1 MYGSNERFSCN
12 FFKVRQYLEDKIL
25 ENYILNESSQSYLYS
40 NIPQKFFKIRFASWN
55 SPYGATPQFFT
66 LIIPQLFQTRSPE
79 WNENFTCCSKMLRSA
94 KLKEKY
100 EDRFQLK
107 NSSGRSNDYV
117 QWIVLPTSYNSKGNR
132 LLLLPC
138 HSCSKVSTT
147 VNFAI
152 TRQMINAPRTKER
165 TEKARLFVTVF
176 AAVVI
181 YR

>member
-1 MYGSNERFSCN
+1 MELSIWSHASIFHVDYSTT
-12 FFKVRQYLEDKIL
+12 VP
-25 ENYILNESSQSYLYS
+25 SS
-40 NIPQKFFKIRFASWN
+40 I
-55 SPYGATPQFFT
+55 GV
-66 LIIPQLFQTRSPE
+66 PE
-79 WNENFTCCSKMLRSA
+79 WNENFACCSKMLRSA

-176 AAVVI
+176 AALLSTDRMPDRLPLIFLRRIISREWLHYRGWSSKVRVVLVSL
-181 YR
+181 

>member
-1 MYGSNERFSCN
+1 MELSIWSHASIFHVDYSTT
-12 FFKVRQYLEDKIL
+12 VP
-25 ENYILNESSQSYLYS
+25 SS
-40 NIPQKFFKIRFASWN
+40 I
-55 SPYGATPQFFT
+55 GV
-66 LIIPQLFQTRSPE
+66 PE

-117 QWIVLPTSYNSKGNR
+117 QWIVLPTSYNSKENR

-152 TRQMINAPRTKER
+152 TRQMINAPRTQRNEQRKPGCSSPCLP
-165 TEKARLFVTVF
+165 RLLSTDRMPDRLPLIFLRRIISREWLHYRGWSSKVR
-176 AAVVI
+176 VVLVSL
-181 YR
+181 